1 MRGANRKPT
10 SVAVGAPVQRNL
22 RQLHQSAQA
31 RLHGVCQCRK
41 TQGRNRPVFAGQRH
55 GVRNR
60 GDGHQLEERGQQ
72 DAAGA
77 RAEGVGVRRQRC
89 SGVQQRLRQLERNRR
104 SAQVLVGIGT
114 SRLRGIEHR
123 QRVGDG
129 CAVGRVV
136 VGDNEVEAKRARL
149 HGLGDGADSGVH
161 ADHQAHAGLSRL
173 AQDRVLH
180 PIALADA
187 MGQVIAH
194 LRRLL
199 RFHRQPDSLDG
210 RLQQD
215 SRRGAVHVVV
225 AVDQDRLGVANCAQ
239 DSLDGS
245 VHAQQLR
252 RIVRRVVEQRI
263 ERWI

>member
-1 MRGANRKPT
+1 MRGAR
-10 SVAVGAPVQRNL
+10 SEADLGRGGRAVQRNL
-22 RQLHQSAQA
+22 RQLHQRAQA
-31 RLHGVCQCRK
+31 GLHGIGQRRK
-41 TQGRNRPVFAGQRH
+41 THGRNRPVFAGQRH
-55 GVRNR
+55 GVRDR

-72 DAAGA
+72 HAAGA
-77 RAEGVGVRRQRC
+77 RAEGVGIRRQRR
-89 SGVQQRLRQLERNRR
+89 GGGQQRLRQLERNRR

-114 SRLRGIEHR
+114 SRLRGIYDC
-123 QRVGDG
+123 QRVGD
-129 CAVGRVV
+129 CRAVGRVV
-136 VGDNEVEAKRARL
+136 VGDDEVEAERARL
-149 HGLGDGADSGVH
+149 RGLGDGADSRVH

-187 MGQVIAH
+187 MGKVIAH

-215 SRRGAVHVVV
+215 GRRCAVHVVV
-225 AVDQDRLGVANCAQ
+225 SVDQDRLGVANCAQ

-252 RIVRRVVEQRI
+252 RIGRLVVQQRI